1 MANCEWIQKMMILGE
16 SNVRGRFNIHLN
28 GNNLIVICWKWNS
41 VSIWNFIWPWTKDC
55 KKWKSE
61 SIAILINLSRGTY
74 CNVCAILQYWS
85 PSQQN
90 SYLTHFANPTC
101 FTCFTSGIVNPTSAI
116 VNPTCF
122 TSVIVYGCDIGVS
135 LSQWIGREIL
145 NPKHMWKSKFRL
157 LELIH
162 KIQNAIINFLG
173 RPVFYMYIWDFK
185 SYICDCKF
193 HLFYICASGPVCF

>member
-1 MANCEWIQKMMILGE
+1 MSEVDSISIWMGTIWLLFAE
-16 SNVRGRFNIHLN
+16 SEIP
-28 GNNLIVICWKWNS
+28 NS

-55 KKWKSE
+55 KKRKSE

-90 SYLTHFANPTC
+90 SYLTHFVNPTC
-101 FTCFTSGIVNPTSAI
+101 FTSEIVNPTSVI

-157 LELIH
+157 LELI
-162 KIQNAIINFLG
+162 QQ
-173 RPVFYMYIWDFK
+173 DSK
-185 SYICDCKF
+185 SYHSFFGSPCTCLL
-193 HLFYICASGPVCF
+193 HLGFQILHLWL

>member
-1 MANCEWIQKMMILGE
+1 MWKNSKMMILGE

-41 VSIWNFIWPWTKDC
+41 KFRLYLKLHMALDQRLQ
-55 KKWKSE
+55 KKRKSE

-90 SYLTHFANPTC
+90 SYLTHFVNPTC
-101 FTCFTSGIVNPTSAI
+101 FTSEIVNPTSVI